1 MAKDRSLVRASD
13 LGAWA
18 YCNRAWWLAQVQ
30 GAAHEDPAALARGD
44 VAHQAHGRAVK
55 DAGTLAR
62 AGMGLIAL
70 ALAALGIWGLALMWQ
85 LFG

>member
-13 LGAWA
+13 LGSWT

-30 GAAHEDPAALARGD
+30 GAAHQDPEALAQGTAAHRAHGQSVGASALLVLAGAAL
-44 VAHQAHGRAVK
+44 
-55 DAGTLAR
+55 
-62 AGMGLIAL
+62 GLIGLAILAL
-70 ALAALGIWGLALMWQ
+70 ALLWQ

>member
-13 LGAWA
+13 LASWS

-30 GAAHEDPAALARGD
+30 GAEHENPDML
-44 VAHQAHGRAVK
+44 AHG
-55 DAGTLAR
+55 DAAHRTHGRTVATS
-62 AGMGLIAL
+62 GWL
-70 ALAALGIWGLALMWQ
+70 ALAGTSLALIGLAGLTLALLWQ

>member
-13 LGAWA
+13 LGSWS

-30 GAAHEDPAALARGD
+30 GAAHEDPDRLAQGDAAHR
-44 VAHQAHGRAVK
+44 AHGHAVETSRQLGL
-55 DAGTLAR
+55 AGAVLALI
-62 AGMGLIAL
+62 GLLGLAL
-70 ALAALGIWGLALMWQ
+70 ALLWQ

>member
-13 LGAWA
+13 LGSWS

-30 GAAHEDPAALARGD
+30 GAEHENPDGLAQGDAAHRAHGHTVGMSAWLGLAGAALA
-44 VAHQAHGRAVK
+44 
-55 DAGTLAR
+55 LI
-62 AGMGLIAL
+62 GLLGLAL
-70 ALAALGIWGLALMWQ
+70 ALLWQ